1 MPQET
6 NLNVSP
12 YYDDFDS
19 ASNFHRVLF
28 KPGTPVQARELTGL
42 QSILQDQ
49 IEKFGTHFFK
59 EGAKVIPGQLFYQD
73 VFTGVCIDPDFAGLP
88 VSLYIDE
95 LVGKR
100 FRGEDSG
107 IEAKIELILRA
118 EDSEL
123 SFNTLYFS
131 ITKSGVD
138 YSSGDF
144 IEGENLILL
153 DSLSYGNTSI
163 PVNQGFARA
172 LSTNCNI
179 TGSAANIQDGVYFLR
194 GNFVSVDAQ
203 TVLLQQYEA
212 MPTVR
217 VGLSVIEEIISAD
230 DDQSLN
236 DNAQGFSNYSAPGA
250 DRLKITANLTTKL
263 IADNDDPDFVELM
276 RIQVGELE
284 TFVKNTDYNYIRAEF
299 ARRTHDESGDYCI
312 QPFEISIKNTL
323 NNYLGNDGLYN
334 DDELTYQ
341 ANVPSDDLMEYVISS
356 GKAYVRGFEVEKQ
369 TDTVIDIDKPR
380 TTRRVF
386 QQAVPLSVGPKL
398 IVNNLHGSPVVG
410 FGTTISATL
419 RDERVGVASTSPS
432 GSAIGECR
440 IYDYNLESQV
450 FEGPES
456 EYTLRL
462 FDIAP
467 YTKIEITQPFT
478 SLRSGAF
485 LSGQYSGASGFVV
498 DDASGI
504 STFSLRQVKGSFH
517 KGEKIAVDGINYNTT
532 VAITTNYDI
541 SKTKSIYQGTTVGIQ
556 TFNADLK
563 LTTKRKFGTPF
574 TISGRSGSGADVFPA
589 GFSTITAEQ
598 GTFVGIVTTNDLV
611 RFISTDSTISDPVVL
626 RVQSINNTASEMT
639 LAGIQTVSNVFE
651 GAPPQNVQQ
660 ITDLEVVSGD
670 LINVED
676 NTFFTTLGAENID
689 NVDLGTA
696 NLVIKRVFTNVS
708 SASSTLTLET
718 APDNEA
724 YLPFD
729 EERYH
734 VAYSDGTIQPL
745 TEDMVTLASNLKTV
759 TIAGLDREAETN
771 IRVFATL
778 NKNRVREKLKRLNN
792 VSSILVT
799 RSSDASS
806 GIGTTTLND
815 GLTYSNVYGTR
826 VQDKE
831 ISLNKPDVL
840 RILGIFESDDQ
851 NDPNLPTVTLTTM
864 SGPNQT
870 TSDFV
875 VGEKLI
881 GDESKAVARV
891 VSATSGTVLEVVYL
905 NNRVFTLEERLRG
918 QTSNIGATVA
928 DIGQSDKNV
937 TSDYILDDGQ
947 RNSFYDYGRIVRKKD
962 RKNASRRLRVIF
974 QNYSVDA
981 SDTGD
986 IFTSESYDNELYSS
1000 DIPSFEGVRNTDIL
1014 DIRPRV
1020 SDYDTTSTRSPFDFA
1035 SRDFTGSGQA
1045 VPNILVS
1052 DENITVNYEYYLGR
1066 IDRVFLDAFGK
1077 FNVVNGVPAVNPQ
1090 LPPAL
1095 DDNLEIATI
1104 KLPPYMFSIDSAS
1117 IKRVEHKR
1125 YTMKDI
1131 GDLDTRITNLEYY
1144 TALSLLEKET
1154 EALTI
1159 QDGKGLDRFKSGFF
1173 VDNFKTHQIQ
1183 DQSNEDFDCSIDTY
1197 NGELRPPHHTTA
1209 IDLVLATAAVS
1220 GIGRSDPN
1228 TFDNRFNDQLTDP
1241 NLRKTGDLVTLNYAD
1256 LVFTQN
1262 LFASRVENVNPFLV
1276 TNWTGTL
1283 HLYPSS
1289 DLWVD
1294 SKVIKTQEFD
1304 INGPDFVASTQKLGI
1319 EEASGFA
1326 GIEWGSWVDSVIGRD
1341 TKTADN
1347 TVTSSN
1353 RRALNS
1359 TDDIVTTTT
1368 KVVRTTT
1375 DLQLHQQTREGVHTR
1390 TTPHI
1395 EKKVVGNR
1403 VLNRSTITH
1412 MRSRNIEFRGSRLR
1426 PRTQVYPI
1434 LDNVN
1439 MIDFTAPKLLEVTM
1453 TSGTFVVGETVV
1465 GTMSRAESNLTPTPD
1480 ESTPTFK
1487 FRLAEP
1493 NHKTGPYDDPATR
1506 FALNPYDDDQTLSD
1520 DYTST
1525 SPILNVDTTSLASK
1539 VNGDFFGFPRRG
1551 MVLKGLTSGAQATV
1565 SDIRLVTDETGYVV
1579 GCIFVPDPSKPTN
1592 PKFVTGSK
1600 VVKLTSIP
1608 NTNFISSLN
1617 QTSAEATFQANGL
1630 LEFTEE
1636 SILSTRSNALH
1647 KSIFQESTK
1656 SQTILGSTDSVI
1668 SEVSQDTILRN
1679 VRSAPSSN
1687 CDARYVAYTTAI
1699 NNGYSSY
1706 TAYARAVGD
1715 YEKGLI
1721 YNTAALLSRPGAP
1734 SECGGSGGGGR
1745 SPRRQPRRRGGRR
1758 RRRGGR
1764 RRGRR
1769 GGRIWNFD
1777 SQGRLIATR
1786 NLGRVRTLYTSRRN
1800 TGRSGRSYAR
1810 RGVTRHGPT
1819 GRSFNRAPVARRSGG
1834 GRSGRSGGGGG
1845 RTWNYDRRGNLI
1857 STANLSST
1865 PTASTSRGRKP
1876 SPRRASRGG
1885 GGGRSR
1891 NRGGGGGRSRGRS
1904 GGGGRSRG
1912 RSGGGGRGGRGG
1924 GGGRSR
1930 KCGGRRDPLAQS
1942 FYVNSADGMFVTAID
1957 AYFATRDPNLPV
1969 TCQIRTMRDGV
1980 PTTSIVP
1987 FGEVDLAPSQVNLSD
2002 DASVATK
2009 FTFPSPVYL
2018 KGNTE
2023 YAFVLLADTPEYQ
2036 AWISRMGEEDITNT
2050 LTDENAPRQRIAQQ
2064 PLLGSLFKSQNGS
2077 TWDASQFEDLKFTL
2091 YRAQFTTG
2099 TRANASFYNPDMGLT
2114 NGGITKLGPNP
2125 VQTISRKATV
2135 GLGST
2140 LSSAMEAVV
2149 INGVNVSQ
2157 VNNTTATGVIIDTL
2171 GSIGIGA
2178 SVDIINAG
2186 IGYTPSA
2193 GFGTYSANL
2202 ETLSGSGSGAV
2213 ASVTVNAGTISSCF
2227 ITNGGTG
2234 YAVGDE
2240 LGITTL
2246 GSTTLGRNARFS
2258 VGIISAINALVLDG
2272 VQGEFT
2278 AGSAGTMTY
2287 VVQETGAVGIL
2298 TGVSADNVSINT
2310 NSDGL
2315 HLDIRH
2321 RNHAMYSGV
2330 NGVSI
2335 NNVKPDMRPT
2345 TLIADIEATATSNIG
2360 VANTS
2365 KFETFENVGVGTTNP
2380 GYALLGSEIIS
2391 YTGVTGNSLS
2401 GITRDIDNRGSFAHN
2416 TGDLISKYEL
2426 NGVSLRRINRDHTLS
2441 DATIGNARKLDSYAI
2456 KIDMSANGI
2465 DRSVNSSFPKLG
2477 FNLPKKV
2484 GGDSVTSGNNI
2495 QFETIT
2501 PNVQTL
2507 VLTSTTLNASIRTIG
2522 ATSVDGGE
2530 ESFTDQG
2537 YEPVTLNEP
2546 NELDTPRMIASK
2558 NNENVLLTNLPGNK
2572 SFTLDLE
2579 FFSDNSFVSPVVDL
2593 DRVQAI
2599 LTSNRLNSPV
2609 SDFSQDR
2616 RVTVTG
2622 EDPNSAI
2629 YITKKIDLANPA
2641 NSIKVLLDAYRDR
2654 TADIRVL
2661 YKIFTDDSSIDSV
2674 PYNLFPGYNNIDD
2687 LGNVI
2692 DVANNDGRSNVFVTP
2707 SDPGQFK
2714 EYDFFV
2720 DDLPE
2725 FTGFQLKIVMSGV
2738 DQSKPPRI
2746 RNLRAIAVR

>member
-6 NLNVSP
+6 NLNVTP
-12 YYDDFDS
+12 YYDDFDA

-59 EGAKVIPGQLFYQD
+59 EGAKVIPGQLSYQD
-73 VFTGVCIDPDFAGLP
+73 VFTGVCIDPDFAGIP
-88 VSLYIDE
+88 ISLYIEE

-100 FRGEDSG
+100 FRGENSG
-107 IEAKIELILRA
+107 IEAKVEFVLTA
-118 EDSEL
+118 NDSAL
-123 SFNTLYFS
+123 NFDTLYFT
-131 ITKSGVD
+131 ITKSGSD
-138 YSSGDF
+138 LTTGDF

-163 PVNQGFARA
+163 SANQGFART
-172 LSTNCNI
+172 LPSNCNI
-179 TGSAANIQDGVYFLR
+179 TGSAANIQEGVYFLR
-194 GNFVSVDAQ
+194 GNFVTVGAQ
-203 TVLLQQYEA
+203 TILLQQYES
-212 MPTVR
+212 MPTVK
-217 VGLSVIEEIISAD
+217 VGLSVIEEIINAD
-230 DDQSLN
+230 EDSSLN

-250 DRLKITANLTTKL
+250 DRLKISAFLTAKL
-263 IADNDDPDFVELM
+263 ISDNDDPDFVELM
-276 RIQVGELE
+276 RIQNGELE
-284 TFVKNTDYNYIRAEF
+284 TFVKNTDYNFIKAEF
-299 ARRTHDESGDYCI
+299 ARRTHDESGDYYI
-312 QPFEISIKNTL
+312 QPFGLSIKNTL

-334 DDELTYQ
+334 EDELTYQ
-341 ANVPSDDLMEYVISS
+341 ANTPSDNLMEYVISS

-380 TTRRVF
+380 TTREVF
-386 QQAVPLSVGPKL
+386 QRAVPLSVGPKL
-398 IVNNLHGSPVVG
+398 TINNLHGSPVVG
-410 FGTTISATL
+410 FGTTIAAIL
-419 RDERVGVASTSPS
+419 RDERVGVGSTVAA

-450 FEGPES
+450 FKGPES

-462 FDIAP
+462 FDISP
-467 YTKIEITQPFT
+467 YTKLEITQPFT
-478 SLRSGAF
+478 SLRAGAF

-498 DDASGI
+498 DDASG
-504 STFSLRQVKGSFH
+504 SSAFSLRQVKGSFH
-517 KGEKIAVDGINYNTT
+517 KGEKIAVDGVNYNTT

-611 RFISTDSTISDPVVL
+611 RFISTDSAISDPVVL
-626 RVQSINNTASEMT
+626 RVHSINNTASEMT

-676 NTFFTTLGAENID
+676 NTFFTTLGVENVD
-689 NVDLGTA
+689 SVDLGTA
-696 NLVIKRVFTNVS
+696 NIVIKRVFTNVS

-718 APDNEA
+718 APSNEA

-745 TEDMVTLASNLKTV
+745 TEDMVTVASNAKTV
-759 TIAGLDREAETN
+759 TIAGLDREEETN

-792 VSSILVT
+792 VSSVLIT

-840 RILGIFESDDQ
+840 RVLGVFESDDQ
-851 NDPNLPTVTLTTM
+851 NAPNLPTVTLSTM
-864 SGPNQT
+864 SGPSQT
-870 TSDFV
+870 TADFII
-875 VGEKLI
+875 GEKLVG
-881 GDESKAVARV
+881 GDSKAVARV
-891 VSATSGTVLEVVYL
+891 VSVVSGTVLEVVYL
-905 NNRVFTLEERLRG
+905 NNKVFSLEESL
-918 QTSNIGATVA
+918 TSDVSSIGATVA
-928 DIGQSDKNV
+928 DTGQADKNV
-937 TSDYILDDGQ
+937 TEDYLLDNGQ
-947 RNSFYDYGRIVRKKD
+947 RNSFYDYGRIVRKKGRESAH
-962 RKNASRRLRVIF
+962 RKLRVIF
-974 QNYSVDA
+974 QNYTVAA

-986 IFTSESYDNELYSS
+986 IFTSESYDNELYSN

-1020 SDYDTTSTRSPFDFA
+1020 SDYDTTTTTSPFDFA
-1035 SRDFTGSGQA
+1035 SRDFTGSGQS

-1052 DENITVNYEYYLGR
+1052 DENIVINYEYYLGR

-1077 FNVVNGVPAVNPQ
+1077 FNVVNGVPSVNPQ

-1131 GDLDTRITNLEYY
+1131 GDLDNRITSLEYY

-1159 QDGKGLDRFKSGFF
+1159 QDAKGLDRFKSGFF

-1197 NGELRPPHHTTA
+1197 NGELRPPHYTTA
-1209 IDLVLATAAVS
+1209 IDLVLATAAIT
-1220 GIGRSDPN
+1220 GIGNSIPD
-1228 TFDNRFNDQLTDP
+1228 TADNRFNSQLTDP
-1241 NLRKTGDLVTLNYAD
+1241 NLRKTGDLITLNYAD
-1256 LVFTQN
+1256 LVFMQN
-1262 LFASRVENVNPFLV
+1262 LFASRVESVNPFLV
-1276 TNWTGTL
+1276 TNWTGRL

-1294 SKVIKTQEFD
+1294 QKVIKTQEFD
-1304 INGPDFVASTQKLGI
+1304 VNGPDFVASTQKLGI
-1319 EEASGFA
+1319 EEAKGFA
-1326 GIEWGSWVDSVIGRD
+1326 EIEWGSWVDSVIGRD
-1341 TKTADN
+1341 TRTADN
-1347 TVTSSN
+1347 TVVSSTTKQ
-1353 RRALNS
+1353 LNA
-1359 TDDIVTTTT
+1359 TDDVKTTTT
-1368 KVVRTTT
+1368 KVVRTTS
-1375 DLQLHQQTREGVHTR
+1375 DVQLHKQVRDGVAIR

-1395 EKKVVGNR
+1395 EKATIGNR

-1412 MRSRNIEFRGSRLR
+1412 MRSRNIEFKGSRLR
-1426 PRTQVYPI
+1426 PRTQIYPI

-1439 MIDFTAPKLLEVTM
+1439 MIDFSAPKLLEVVM
-1453 TSGTFVVGETVV
+1453 TSGTFAVGETVV
-1465 GTMSRAESNLTPTPD
+1465 GTMSRAESGINPTPD
-1480 ESTPTFK
+1480 EATATFK
-1487 FRLAEP
+1487 FRLAES
-1493 NHKTGPYDDPATR
+1493 NHRTGPFDDPTTT
-1506 FALNPYDDDQTLSD
+1506 FTLNPYNNDETLPD
-1520 DYTST
+1520 DYSSVST
-1525 SPILNVDTTSLASK
+1525 ILNVDTTSLASK
-1539 VNGDFFGFPRRG
+1539 VNGDFFGYPRRG
-1551 MVLKGLTSGAQATV
+1551 MILKGLTSGAQASV
-1565 SDIRLVTDETGYVV
+1565 DDIRLVTDEVGFVV
-1579 GCIFVPDPSKPTN
+1579 GSIFIPDPSKETN
-1592 PKFVTGSK
+1592 PRFLTGSK
-1600 VVKLTSIP
+1600 VVKLSSLP
-1608 NTNFISSLN
+1608 NTRFVSSLN
-1617 QTSAEATFQANGL
+1617 QTSAETTFQASGL

-1636 SILSTRSNALH
+1636 NILSTRSNAIH
-1647 KSIFQESTK
+1647 QSIFQETTTSE
-1656 SQTILGSTDSVI
+1656 TILGSTDSVV
-1668 SEVSQDTILRN
+1668 SEVSEDTILRN
-1679 VRSAPSSN
+1679 VRQRPSAN
-1687 CDARYVAYTTAI
+1687 CDARYVAFTVAV
-1699 NNGYSSY
+1699 NNGFGSY
-1706 TAYARAVGD
+1706 TAYHNSNSERNARLYD
-1715 YEKGLI
+1715 
-1721 YNTAALLSRPGAP
+1721 TAWLLTQPGAP
-1734 SECGGSGGGGR
+1734 VECGGSGGGGR
-1745 SPRRQPRRRGGRR
+1745 SSRGRQRRRGGPRR
-1758 RRRGGR
+1758 FRRQGR
-1764 RRGRR
+1764 RRPFNRAPIARR

-1786 NLGRVRTLYTSRRN
+1786 NLSRTRTLYTSRRN
-1800 TGRSGRSYAR
+1800 SGRSGRSYAR
-1810 RGVTRHGPT
+1810 KGVTRHGST
-1819 GRSFNRAPVARRSGG
+1819 G
-1834 GRSGRSGGGGG
+1834 
-1845 RTWNYDRRGNLI
+1845 
-1857 STANLSST
+1857 
-1865 PTASTSRGRKP
+1865 
-1876 SPRRASRGG
+1876 RGG
-1885 GGGRSR
+1885 GGGRR
-1891 NRGGGGGRSRGRS
+1891 RGGGGGGRSRG
-1904 GGGGRSRG
+1904 GGRNNSFNRAPIA
-1912 RSGGGGRGGRGG
+1912 RGGGGRGGRGG
-1924 GGGRSR
+1924 GRGGGGRGGRSSR
-1930 KCGGRRDPLAQS
+1930 CRRDPLAQS
-1942 FYVNSADGMFVTAID
+1942 FYINSADGVFITAIE
-1957 AYFATRDPNLPV
+1957 AYFQAKDANLPV
-1969 TCQIRTMRDGV
+1969 TMQIRTMRDGT
-1980 PTTSIVP
+1980 PTTTIVP
-1987 FGEVDLAPSQVNLSD
+1987 FGEVDLMPSEVNVSD
-2002 DASVATK
+2002 DASVPTK

-2023 YAFVLLADTPEYQ
+2023 YAFVLLADTTEYG
-2036 AWISRMGEEDITNT
+2036 AWISRMGEEDVTGT
-2050 LTDENAPRQRIAQQ
+2050 STDENAARQVISQQ

-2077 TWDASQFEDLKFTL
+2077 TWDASQFEDLKFSM

-2099 TRANASFYNPDMGLT
+2099 TSANASFYNPDMGLT
-2114 NGGITKLGPNP
+2114 NGGVTKLGPNP

-2149 INGVNVSQ
+2149 IDGVNVSQ

-2186 IGYTPSA
+2186 IGYTPSS

-2213 ASVTVNAGTISSCF
+2213 ASVTVSSGGITSCF

-2240 LGITTL
+2240 LGIGTL

-2272 VQGEFT
+2272 VQGEFVT
-2278 AGSAGTMTY
+2278 GTAGTMTY

-2298 TGVSADNVSINT
+2298 TGVSANSVSVNT

-2321 RNHAMYSGV
+2321 RNHAMYSGT

-2335 NNVKPDMRPT
+2335 SNIKPDMRPT
-2345 TLIADIEATATSNIG
+2345 TLSADIESTATGNIG
-2360 VANTS
+2360 LANTS

-2380 GYALLGSEIIS
+2380 GYAVIGNEIIS
-2391 YTGVTGNSLS
+2391 YTGITGNALS
-2401 GITRDIDNRGSFAHN
+2401 GITRNIDNKGSFAHSA
-2416 TGDLISKYEL
+2416 GDLISKYEL
-2426 NGVSLRRINRDHTLS
+2426 NGVSLRRINKDHTLS

-2456 KIDMSANGI
+2456 KIDMSTSGI
-2465 DRSVNSSFPKLG
+2465 DRSVNTSFPKLG
-2477 FNLPKKV
+2477 FNSPKKV
-2484 GGDSVTSGNNI
+2484 GGDKVTGGNNI

-2507 VLTSTTLNASIRTIG
+2507 ILNGTSLNASIRTLG

-2537 YEPVTLNEP
+2537 YESVTLNEP
-2546 NELDTPRMIASK
+2546 NELDSPRMIASK
-2558 NNENVLLTNLPGNK
+2558 NNETTLLRDLPGNK

-2579 FFSDNSFVSPVVDL
+2579 FFSNNSFVSPVVDL

-2622 EDPNSAI
+2622 EDPNGAI
-2629 YITKKIDLANPA
+2629 YITKRVDLANPA

-2674 PYNLFPGYNNIDD
+2674 PYNLFPGYNNLDD

-2692 DVANNDGRSNVFVTP
+2692 DVANNDGRSNVLVTP

-2714 EYDFFV
+2714 EYEFFV

-2725 FTGFQLKIVMSGV
+2725 FTGFQLKIVMTGV
-2738 DQSKPPRI
+2738 DQSRPPRI
-2746 RNLRAIAVR
+2746 KNLRSIAVR

>member
-6 NLNVSP
+6 NLNVTP
-12 YYDDFDS
+12 YYDDFDPS
-19 ASNFHRVLF
+19 SNFHRVLF

-42 QSILQDQ
+42 QSILQNQ

-59 EGAKVIPGQLFYQD
+59 EGAKVIPGQLSYQD
-73 VFTGVCIDPDFAGLP
+73 LFTGVCIDSDFAGIP
-88 VSLYIDE
+88 VSLYVDQ
-95 LVGKR
+95 LVGKK
-100 FRGEDSG
+100 FRGQDSG
-107 IEAKIELILRA
+107 IEARIDFVLRA
-118 EDSEL
+118 NDSEL
-123 SFNTLYFS
+123 SLDTLYFT
-131 ITKSGVD
+131 ITKSGSD
-138 YSSGDF
+138 LSTGDF

-153 DSLSYGNTSI
+153 DSLSYGNTVISA
-163 PVNQGFARA
+163 NQGFARA
-172 LSTNCNI
+172 ISVDCNI
-179 TGSAANIQDGVYFLR
+179 TGSAANIQEGVYFLR
-194 GNFVSVDAQ
+194 GNFVTVNAQ
-203 TVLLQQYEA
+203 TILLQQYES
-212 MPTVR
+212 MPTVK
-217 VGLSVIEEIISAD
+217 VGLSVIEEIINAD
-230 DDQSLN
+230 EDPSLN

-250 DRLKITANLTTKL
+250 DRLKISAVLSSKL
-263 IADNDDPDFVELM
+263 ISDNDDPDFVELM
-276 RIQVGELE
+276 RIQDGELE
-284 TFVKNTDYNYIRAEF
+284 TFVKNTDYNFIKAEF
-299 ARRTHDESGDYCI
+299 ARRTHDESGDYYI
-312 QPFEISIKNTL
+312 QPFGLSIRNTL

-334 DDELTYQ
+334 EGDLTYQ
-341 ANVPSDDLMEYVISS
+341 ANTPSDNLMEYVISS

-380 TTRRVF
+380 TTRQVF
-386 QQAVPLSVGPKL
+386 QEAVPLSVGPKL
-398 IVNNLHGSPVVG
+398 TINNLHGSPVVG
-410 FGTTISATL
+410 FGTTIAATL
-419 RDERVGVASTSPS
+419 RDERVGVGSTNAA
-432 GSAIGECR
+432 GQAIGECR
-440 IYDYNLESQV
+440 IYDYNIESQV
-450 FEGPES
+450 YKGPES

-462 FDIAP
+462 FDISP
-467 YTKIEITQPFT
+467 YTKVEITQPFT

-504 STFSLRQVKGSFH
+504 STFSLRQVRGSFH
-517 KGEKIAVDGINYNTT
+517 KGEKIAVDGVNYNTT

-626 RVQSINNTASEMT
+626 RVHSINNTASEMT

-676 NTFFTTLGAENID
+676 NTFFTTLGVENVD
-689 NVDLGTA
+689 SVDLGTA
-696 NLVIKRVFTNVS
+696 NIVIKRVFTNVS

-718 APDNEA
+718 APSNEA

-745 TEDMVTLASNLKTV
+745 TEDMVTVASNAKTV
-759 TIAGLDREAETN
+759 TIGGLDREEETN

-792 VSSILVT
+792 VSSIVIT

-840 RILGIFESDDQ
+840 RVLGIFESDDQ

-870 TSDFV
+870 TADFV
-875 VGEKLI
+875 IGEKLV
-881 GDESKAVARV
+881 GEESKAVARV
-891 VSATSGTVLEVVYL
+891 VSAVSGTVLEVVYL
-905 NNRVFTLEERLRG
+905 NNKVFTLSERLSG
-918 QTSNIGATVA
+918 KTSSVGATVA
-928 DIGQSDKNV
+928 DIGQADKSV
-937 TSDYILDDGQ
+937 IEDYSLDNGQ
-947 RNSFYDYGRIVRKKD
+947 RNSFYDYGRIVRKKGRENAT
-962 RKNASRRLRVIF
+962 RKLRVIF
-974 QNYSVDA
+974 QNYVVDA

-986 IFTSESYDNELYSS
+986 IFTSESYDNELYSN

-1020 SDYDTTSTRSPFDFA
+1020 SDYVTTTTTSPFDFA
-1035 SRDFTGSGQA
+1035 SRNFTGSGQA

-1052 DENITVNYEYYLGR
+1052 DENIVINYEYYLGR

-1095 DDNLEIATI
+1095 DDNLEVATI

-1131 GDLDTRITNLEYY
+1131 GDLDNRITSLEYY

-1159 QDGKGLDRFKSGFF
+1159 QDAKGLDRFKSGFF

-1197 NGELRPPHHTTA
+1197 NGELRPPHYTTA
-1209 IDLVLATAAVS
+1209 VDLVLATAAVT
-1220 GIGRSDPN
+1220 GIGASLPN
-1228 TFDNRFNDQLTDP
+1228 TLDNRFNTQLTDP
-1241 NLRKTGDLVTLNYAD
+1241 NLRKTGDVITLNYAD
-1256 LVFTQN
+1256 LVFMQN
-1262 LFASRVENVNPFLV
+1262 LFASRVESVNPFLV
-1276 TNWTGTL
+1276 TNWTGRL

-1289 DLWVD
+1289 DNWAD
-1294 SKVIKTQEFD
+1294 QKVIKTQEFD
-1304 INGPDFVASTQKLGI
+1304 ANGPDFVASTQKLGI
-1319 EEASGFA
+1319 EEAKGFA
-1326 GIEWGSWVDSVIGRD
+1326 EIEWGSWVDSIIGRE
-1341 TKTADN
+1341 TRTGDN
-1347 TVTSSN
+1347 TVVTSTTK
-1353 RRALNS
+1353 RLNA
-1359 TDDIVTTTT
+1359 TDDIKTTTT
-1368 KVVRTTT
+1368 KVVRTTS
-1375 DLQLHQQTREGVHTR
+1375 DVQLHKQVREGVATR
-1390 TTPHI
+1390 TTPHT
-1395 EKKVVGNR
+1395 EKKVVGSR
-1403 VLNRSTITH
+1403 VLNRSTITY

-1426 PRTQVYPI
+1426 PRTQVFPI

-1439 MIDFTAPKLLEVTM
+1439 MIDFTAPKLLEVVM
-1453 TSGTFVVGETVV
+1453 TSGTFAVGETVV
-1465 GTMSRAESNLTPTPD
+1465 GTMSRAESGINPTPD
-1480 ESTPTFK
+1480 EATATFK

-1493 NHKTGPYDDPATR
+1493 NHRTGPFDDPTTT
-1506 FALNPYDDDQTLSD
+1506 FTLNPYNNDETLPD
-1520 DYTST
+1520 DYS
-1525 SPILNVDTTSLASK
+1525 SVSSVLNVDTTSLASK

-1551 MVLKGLTSGAQATV
+1551 MILKGLTSGAQATV
-1565 SDIRLVTDETGYVV
+1565 DDIRLVTDEVGYVV
-1579 GCIFVPDPSKPTN
+1579 GCIFVPDPSKATN
-1592 PKFVTGSK
+1592 PRFVTGSK
-1600 VVKLTSIP
+1600 IVKLSSIA
-1608 NTNFISSLN
+1608 NTNFVSSLN
-1617 QTSAEATFQANGL
+1617 QTSAETTFQASGL

-1636 SILSTRSNALH
+1636 TVLSVRSTALH
-1647 KSIFQESTK
+1647 QSIFQETTNSE
-1656 SQTILGSTDSVI
+1656 TILGSSEAVL
-1668 SEVSQDTILRN
+1668 SEVSEDTILRN
-1679 VRSAPSSN
+1679 VRQRPTAN
-1687 CDARYVAYTTAI
+1687 CDARYVAFTVAI
-1699 NNGYSSY
+1699 NNGFSSY
-1706 TAYARAVGD
+1706 TAYHRSSPERNARTYD
-1715 YEKGLI
+1715 
-1721 YNTAALLSRPGAP
+1721 TAWLLTQPGAP
-1734 SECGGSGGGGR
+1734 SECGGSGGR
-1745 SPRRQPRRRGGRR
+1745 SPRRSPRPRRRGGRR
-1758 RRRGGR
+1758 RTFRRSPR
-1764 RRGRR
+1764 RSGRR

-1800 TGRSGRSYAR
+1800 SGRSGRSYAR
-1810 RGVTRHGPT
+1810 KGVTRHGPT
-1819 GRSFNRAPVARRSGG
+1819 GRGGGRNNSFNRAPTSRRSGG
-1834 GRSGRSGGGGG
+1834 GRSRGGGGRSGGGG
-1845 RTWNYDRRGNLI
+1845 RTWNFDRGGNLI
-1857 STANLSST
+1857 STANLGKT
-1865 PTASTSRGRKP
+1865 KTASV
-1876 SPRRASRGG
+1876 RRC
-1885 GGGRSR
+1885 
-1891 NRGGGGGRSRGRS
+1891 RS
-1904 GGGGRSRG
+1904 G
-1912 RSGGGGRGGRGG
+1912 
-1924 GGGRSR
+1924 
-1930 KCGGRRDPLAQS
+1930 RDPLAQS
-1942 FYVNSADGMFVTAID
+1942 FFVNSADGMFVTAIE
-1957 AYFATRDPNLPV
+1957 AYFQVKDTTLPV
-1969 TCQIRTMRDGV
+1969 TMQIRTMRDGT
-1980 PTTSIVP
+1980 PTTTILP
-1987 FGEVDLAPSQVNLSD
+1987 FGEVDLMPSQVNISD
-2002 DASVATK
+2002 DASVPTK

-2023 YAFVLLADTPEYQ
+2023 YAFVLLADTPEYG
-2036 AWISRMGEEDITNT
+2036 AWISRMGEEDVTGT
-2050 LTDENAPRQRIAQQ
+2050 LTDENATRQVISQQ

-2077 TWDASQFEDLKFTL
+2077 TWDASQFEDLKFTM

-2099 TRANASFYNPDMGLT
+2099 TRANASFYNPDMGLA

-2125 VQTISRKATV
+2125 VQTISRKTTV

-2149 INGVNVSQ
+2149 IDGVNVSQ

-2186 IGYTPSA
+2186 IGYTPSS

-2272 VQGEFT
+2272 VQGEFVT
-2278 AGSAGTMTY
+2278 GTAGTMTY

-2298 TGVSADNVSINT
+2298 TGVFANSVSDNA

-2315 HLDIRH
+2315 HLNIRH

-2330 NGVSI
+2330 NGVTIS
-2335 NNVKPDMRPT
+2335 NVKPDMRPT
-2345 TLIADIEATATSNIG
+2345 TLSADIEATATGNIG
-2360 VANTS
+2360 LANTS

-2380 GYALLGSEIIS
+2380 GYAVIGNELIS
-2391 YTGVTGNSLS
+2391 YTGITGNALS
-2401 GITRDIDNRGSFAHN
+2401 GITRNIDSKGTFAHN
-2416 TGDLISKYEL
+2416 AGDLIAKYEL

-2441 DATIGNARKLDSYAI
+2441 DATVGNARKLDSYAI

-2465 DRSVNSSFPKLG
+2465 DRSVNTSFPKLG
-2477 FNLPKKV
+2477 FNTPKKV
-2484 GGDSVTSGNNI
+2484 GGDSVTGGNNI

-2501 PNVQTL
+2501 PNVQNLTL
-2507 VLTSTTLNASIRTIG
+2507 TGTTLNASIRTVS

-2530 ESFTDQG
+2530 QSFSDQG

-2546 NELDTPRMIASK
+2546 NELDSPRMIASK
-2558 NNENVLLTNLPGNK
+2558 NNENVILTDLPGNK

-2579 FFSDNSFVSPVVDL
+2579 FFSDNSFVSPLVDL

-2599 LTSNRLNSPV
+2599 LTSNRVNSPV

-2629 YITKKIDLANPA
+2629 YITKRVDLANPA
-2641 NSIKVLLDAYRDR
+2641 NSIKVLLDAYRDQ

-2674 PYNLFPGYNNIDD
+2674 PYNLFPGYNNLDD

-2692 DVANNDGRSNVFVTP
+2692 DVANNDGRSNVLVTP

-2714 EYDFFV
+2714 EYEFFV

-2725 FTGFQLKIVMSGV
+2725 FTGFQLKIVMTGTN
-2738 DQSKPPRI
+2738 QAKPPRI
-2746 RNLRAIAVR
+2746 KNLRTIAVR